1 METKLTLRFH
11 DQFIKRAK
19 IYHHKKKTSLSKMIQ
34 SHFGAITQ
42 QRKDAE
48 ETAISLLVESLIGVI
63 DLPAA

>member
-19 IYHHKKKTSLSKMIQ
+19 ICANKNEISLSKMIQ

-48 ETAISLLVESLIGVI
+48 ETAITLLVEF
-63 DLPAA
+63 DRCN